1 MMCSECKV
9 NKQNDNRQP
18 CYQYL
23 FDHNFLKPEIKN
35 RKTPGKYKNIGNLK
49 NKLQITSRS
58 EKNQK
63 GNVKKKI
70 NKLTWKYGILKF
82 VGYSK
87 SSSKREIYS

>member
-63 GNVKKKI
+63 GNVKKKLKQI
-70 NKLTWKYGILKF
+70 NMEIWYLKICGIQQKQF
-82 VGYSK
+82 
-87 SSSKREIYS
+87 